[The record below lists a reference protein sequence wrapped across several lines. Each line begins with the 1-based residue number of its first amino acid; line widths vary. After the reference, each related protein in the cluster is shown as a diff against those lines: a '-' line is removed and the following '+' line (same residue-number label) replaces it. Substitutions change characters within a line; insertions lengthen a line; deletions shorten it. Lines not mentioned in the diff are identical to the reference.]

1 MKNILYVLFAIGIFF
16 ACKPKAESKSSNSES
31 VIAMDEGTLKKI
43 DVHAHFK
50 HSREYLPP
58 FFEKWNMQA
67 VLVDVY
73 REDAVG
79 IIRSWDNYLT
89 HAQTSPKMFSLCSAI
104 IGVGIDAPDYA
115 QKTIEQLSKEIDSGA
130 RMVKVW
136 KNFGMVTKDASG
148 KYIQIDDTRLQPIW
162 DFLKSKQ
169 IPVMAHIGEPE
180 QAWRELNPQN
190 PHYGYYKEHPEY
202 HAFNF
207 PEIPSY
213 ETIIAARD
221 NWIEKNPDMNVL
233 CAHLGSMSHNVDMVA
248 ERLDKFPNM
257 YVEPAARFG
266 DLAGQD
272 SDKVKAFF
280 TKYQDRVFFG
290 SDYGNSTPQDSLSTT
305 QLKEEQESLDAN
317 YRLLW
322 EYLSGTDSL
331 EIRGQKTRGLG
342 LPVAILKK
350 VYFQNTAN
358 FLKLK

>member
-1 MKNILYVLFAIGIFF
+1 
-16 ACKPKAESKSSNSES
+16 
-31 VIAMDEGTLKKI
+31 MDEGTLKKI
-43 DVHAHFK
+43 DVHTHFK
-50 HSREYLPP
+50 YSREYLPE
-58 FFEKWNMQA
+58 FFKKWNMQG

-73 REDAVG
+73 REDSKG
-79 IIRSWDNYLT
+79 IVRSWDEYLT
-89 HAQTSPKMFSLCSAI
+89 HAQTYPEMFRLCSAI

-115 QKTIEQLSKEIDSGA
+115 QKTIEQLSREIDSGA

-136 KNFGMVTKDASG
+136 KNFGMVTQDASG
-148 KYIQIDDTRLQPIW
+148 KYIQIDDPRLQPIW

-180 QAWRELNPQN
+180 QAWRELDPKN
-190 PHYGYYKEHPEY
+190 PHYGYYMGHPQY
-202 HAFNF
+202 HAYNF

-221 NWIEKNPDMNVL
+221 NWVQKNPDLNIL

-257 YVEPAARFG
+257 YVETAARFG
-266 DLAGQD
+266 DLASQD

-290 SDYGNSTPQDSLSTT
+290 SDYGNSTPQDSLRIT
-305 QLKEEQESLDAN
+305 QPEEELRSLDTN

-342 LPVAILKK
+342 LPVDILKK
-350 VYFQNTAN
+350 VYYQNTVD
-358 FLKLK
+358 FLKLDS